1 VSLTD
6 LVRELI
12 DLGLGKKT
20 KPEEDEITVLERID
34 AMNADVWEANKVLLE
49 FLGRGIK
56 AAAGARYFAAL
67 SVDLTNQLTQL
78 VSTSDLGKMGQ
89 VHADSASQQMAQWI
103 KKAEEVEA
111 RYLLELD

>member
-1 VSLTD
+1 LKFEVLKRRIT
-6 LVRELI
+6 LV
-12 DLGLGKKT
+12 
-20 KPEEDEITVLERID
+20 
-34 AMNADVWEANKVLLE
+34 LE

-78 VSTSDLGKMGQ
+78 VSTSDMGKTGQ
-89 VHADSASQQMAQWI
+89 LFEESAKKQMAQWT

-111 RYLLELD
+111 RYLLKLD

>member
-1 VSLTD
+1 M
-6 LVRELI
+6 
-12 DLGLGKKT
+12 
-20 KPEEDEITVLERID
+20 LERID
-34 AMNADVWEANKVLLE
+34 AVNADIWAANKVLLE
-49 FLGRGIK
+49 LFGRGVK

-78 VSTSDLGKMGQ
+78 VSTSDVGKTGQ
-89 VHADSASQQMAQWI
+89 VFEGSANQQMEKWI